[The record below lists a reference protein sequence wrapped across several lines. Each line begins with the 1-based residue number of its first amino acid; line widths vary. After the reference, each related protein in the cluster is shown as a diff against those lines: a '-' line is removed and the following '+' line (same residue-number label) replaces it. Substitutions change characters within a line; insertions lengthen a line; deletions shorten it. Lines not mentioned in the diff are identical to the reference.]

1 MILDSNILIYF
12 VDPAYE
18 SLRSYLSQEQIT
30 ISISAITKLEVMGF
44 HRLRPVDKEALE
56 DLLVSA
62 SVLPITGD
70 VIEEAIRLRRQRKR
84 SLGDSIIA
92 ATALLYDLP
101 LLTNNEADFKDI
113 ARLTVMSMASVLA

>member
-44 HRLRPVDKEALE
+44 HRLRLVDKEVLE
-56 DLLVSA
+56 DLLVSGRCNRRSNPVA
-62 SVLPITGD
+62 S
-70 VIEEAIRLRRQRKR
+70 
-84 SLGDSIIA
+84 
-92 ATALLYDLP
+92 AT
-101 LLTNNEADFKDI
+101 
-113 ARLTVMSMASVLA
+113 